1 MELIKKFGYF
11 EKQTMSPLLVR
22 KFKILAILCACS
34 IVAGMLFQQL
44 KEGIVDHN
52 AFIVGLMMGLGF
64 GVLEL
69 FMMTKLNKRLKALS
83 IFSIILIKTSIYT
96 LIVYFLSNVLALVAG
111 LLEGKTM
118 EEFYSSLLKPFQ
130 LYLIIFSLGVFSIM
144 IFFMQISRL
153 LGEGVLLKFLSGRY
167 NKPVEEERIFMFL
180 DLKSSTTL
188 AEKIGH
194 KNYYSLLNTFFHH
207 ISEPVITTK
216 AEIYQYV
223 GDEVV
228 FTWKTGNGIKN
239 SNCLQIFFLIKE
251 IVKKNR
257 QNYLS
262 EYGFVPEFKAG
273 VHFGKVIS
281 AQIGDLKREIVYNG
295 DVVNTTSRIQQLCND
310 FNKELLISGDL
321 LSHLKNIP
329 ENIIQ
334 ENLGDIKLRGK
345 EQEINIYSITKI

>member
-1 MELIKKFGYF
+1 
-11 EKQTMSPLLVR
+11 
-22 KFKILAILCACS
+22 
-34 IVAGMLFQQL
+34 MLYQLL
-44 KEGIVDHN
+44 KEGLVDHN
-52 AFIVGLMMGLGF
+52 AIIVGLMMGLSF

-69 FMMTKLNKRLKALS
+69 FIMSKLNKQLKALP
-83 IFSIILIKTSIYT
+83 ILSIILIKTLIYT
-96 LIVYFLSNVLALVAG
+96 FIVYFISNVLGLVAG
-111 LLEGKTM
+111 LFEGKTM
-118 EEFYSSLLKPFQ
+118 DEFYSSLLKPFQ
-130 LYLIIFSLGVFSIM
+130 FYLIIFSLSVFSIM

-153 LGEGVLLKFLSGRY
+153 LGDGVLIKFLSGRY

-188 AEKIGH
+188 AEIIGH

-207 ISEPVITTK
+207 ITEPVIKTK

-228 FTWKTGNGIKN
+228 FTWKTENGVKN

-251 IVKKNR
+251 MIELNR
-257 QNYLS
+257 ENYLS
-262 EYGFVPEFKAG
+262 EYGFIPEFKAG

-321 LSHLKNIP
+321 LSRLKNIP
-329 ENIIQ
+329 DNFIQ
-334 ENLGDIKLRGK
+334 ENLGNKKLRGK
-345 EQEINIYSITKI
+345 EQEISIYSIKKISDNSYELNTN